1 MKQEVKNTVM
11 GYATLM
17 GISAVST
24 LENRNTRTALYVV
37 ATASLMAGEGFKK
50 SAGNTAIAFLG
61 LFGKTMFDAIDITIA
76 IGEREK
82 AKEED

>member
-1 MKQEVKNTVM
+1 MKQEVKDTVM

-24 LENRNTRTALYVV
+24 LENRNSLTALGVV
-37 ATASLMAGEGFKK
+37 AAASLIAGEGVKK
-50 SAGNTAIAFLG
+50 SAGNTAIAFIG
-61 LFGKTMFDAIDITIA
+61 LFGKTMLDAIDITIA
-76 IGEREK
+76 IAEREE